1 MTQFVGWAPRSSNEK
16 ILSRTNHLDMKLLI
30 RWVALAASFWVAT
43 SLVPGI
49 SVDGGLKTYLWVAL
63 LFGLINALLGS
74 IIRLLTLPITF
85 LSFGL
90 FLVVINA
97 AMLQLTARWSDK
109 LTIDNFWS
117 AIFASVIISFV
128 TSVLGKVLR
137 TALP

>member
-1 MTQFVGWAPRSSNEK
+1 
-16 ILSRTNHLDMKLLI
+16 MKLLI

>member
-1 MTQFVGWAPRSSNEK
+1 
-16 ILSRTNHLDMKLLI
+16 MKLLI
-30 RWVALAASFWVAT
+30 RWGTLAASFWVAT
-43 SLVPGI
+43 AVVTGI
-49 SVDGGLKTYLWVAL
+49 HIDGGVKTYLWVAL

-74 IIRLLTLPITF
+74 LIRLLTLPITF

-90 FLVVINA
+90 FLVIINA

-117 AIFASVIISFV
+117 AIFASVIISVV

-137 TALP
+137 SALP

>member
-1 MTQFVGWAPRSSNEK
+1 
-16 ILSRTNHLDMKLLI
+16 
-30 RWVALAASFWVAT
+30 
-43 SLVPGI
+43 
-49 SVDGGLKTYLWVAL
+49 VAL
-63 LFGLINALLGS
+63 LFGLINALLGGL
-74 IIRLLTLPITF
+74 IKLLTLPITF

-109 LTIDNFWS
+109 LTIENFWS
-117 AIFASVIISFV
+117 AIFASVIISVV

>member
-1 MTQFVGWAPRSSNEK
+1 
-16 ILSRTNHLDMKLLI
+16 MKLLV
-30 RWVALAASFWVAT
+30 RWGALAVSFWVSTAVVT
-43 SLVPGI
+43 GI
-49 SVDGGLKTYLWVAL
+49 HIDGGVKTYLWVAL

-74 IIRLLTLPITF
+74 LIRLLTLPITF

-90 FLVVINA
+90 FLVIINA

-117 AIFASVIISFV
+117 AIFASLIISVV

-137 TALP
+137 SALP

>member
-1 MTQFVGWAPRSSNEK
+1 
-16 ILSRTNHLDMKLLI
+16 MKLLI

-43 SLVPGI
+43 TVVSGI
-49 SVDGGLKTYLWVAL
+49 KVDGGLKTYLWVAL

-74 IIRLLTLPITF
+74 LIRLLTLPITF

-90 FLVVINA
+90 FLVIINA

-109 LTIDNFWS
+109 LSIDNFWS
-117 AIFASVIISFV
+117 AIFASVIISVV

>member
-1 MTQFVGWAPRSSNEK
+1 
-16 ILSRTNHLDMKLLI
+16 MKLLV
-30 RWVALAASFWVAT
+30 RWVALAAAFWVAT
-43 SLVPGI
+43 EVVSGI
-49 SVDGGLKTYLWVAL
+49 KIDGGVKTYLWVAL

-74 IIRLLTLPITF
+74 LIRLLTLPITF

-90 FLVVINA
+90 FLVIINA

-117 AIFASVIISFV
+117 AIFASVIISVV

-137 TALP
+137 SALP

>member
-1 MTQFVGWAPRSSNEK
+1 
-16 ILSRTNHLDMKLLI
+16 MKLLI
-30 RWVALAASFWVAT
+30 RWGALAASFWVST
-43 SLVPGI
+43 TLVTGI
-49 SVDGGLKTYLWVAL
+49 HVDGGLKTYLWVAL

-74 IIRLLTLPITF
+74 LIKLVTLPITL

-90 FLVVINA
+90 FLVIINA

-128 TSVLGKVLR
+128 TSILGKVLR
-137 TALP
+137 SALP